1 MRPVQVEKKFLGP
14 GIIYVGIGMVDS
26 NASFTVAPC
35 PSKCAGCRVGK
46 AEPTDAFFLSQSP
59 RQKNPE
65 RLWIQRVD
73 QSSIG
78 EILKLGQNAFNCL
91 ENPAYFARKC
101 EAHEP
106 KMFL

>member
-14 GIIYVGIGMVDS
+14 AIIYVGIGMVDS

-46 AEPTDAFFLSQSP
+46 AEPTDAFFLSQSL

-78 EILKLGQNAFNCL
+78 EILKLGENAFSGPA
-91 ENPAYFARKC
+91 NPPYFPRKNKPDK
-101 EAHEP
+101 P
-106 KMFL
+106 KIF